1 MIVRTVRST
10 AYVGLIAVAMFGA
23 QRTPS
28 CVGSEMRHQLATKV
42 MEIQSDDVL
51 SFIKLPVVGWI
62 SLDICSQSQA
72 RNTIYFLH
80 FAPFMSWLAETLAL
94 VG

>member
-1 MIVRTVRST
+1 MDDRAYGAVYGA

-28 CVGSEMRHQLATKV
+28 CVGSEMMHQLATKV

-51 SFIKLPVVGWI
+51 SFIKLPLCVG
-62 SLDICSQSQA
+62 SLLTFTPRA
-72 RNTIYFLH
+72 RAKDTIYFLH
-80 FAPFMSWLAETLAL
+80 FAPFMSRLAETL
-94 VG
+94 V

>member
-28 CVGSEMRHQLATKV
+28 CVGSKMMRHQLATKV
-42 MEIQSDDVL
+42 MEIQSDVL
-51 SFIKLPVVGWI
+51 SFIRLPVVCGI
-62 SLDICSQSQA
+62 SLDICSQSQGK
-72 RNTIYFLH
+72 R
-80 FAPFMSWLAETLAL
+80 
-94 VG
+94 

>member
-1 MIVRTVRST
+1 MIVRTVQST

-28 CVGSEMRHQLATKV
+28 CVGSEMMRHQLATKV

-51 SFIKLPVVGWI
+51 SFIKLPLCVG
-62 SLDICSQSQA
+62 SLLTFTPRA
-72 RNTIYFLH
+72 RAKDTIYFLH
-80 FAPFMSWLAETLAL
+80 FAPFMSRLAGTL
-94 VG
+94 V